1 MSTAKA
7 MVIDRIN
14 TFSDDIDEMQL
25 IEQLYVLTRLEHSK
39 KRCSE
44 EGTITTDELRK
55 HFANKRNTHGCV

>member
-44 EGTITTDELRK
+44 EGTISTKELK
-55 HFANKRNTHGCV
+55 EHFANKRKIYENV